1 MQQPTIASWLITTA
15 HKLHTLFVDCSA
27 ASRWSQYP
35 RMYCSQSRSRYLE
48 LSAPQFQQVQGGAR
62 HELNRLIILLCRT
75 FMKAIRRCQQSG
87 SFGALAAHVGHVG
100 LSLSLSF
107 SLYIAISFL
116 SIHRSRFSVS
126 CSRDCLDTASSTS
139 VSRGPSE
146 ATAPA

>member
-100 LSLSLSF
+100 LSLSLVF
-107 SLYIAISFL
+107 SL
-116 SIHRSRFSVS
+116 HRDFIPFNSSLKIF
-126 CSRDCLDTASSTS
+126 CQLLPGLPGYCLVHIRVKRTK
-139 VSRGPSE
+139 
-146 ATAPA
+146 